1 MYSCLGY
8 HIAEFAPICK
18 ILEKHQNESFI
29 NIKVCIE
36 KESLAKFL
44 QKKIKSTEILLSE
57 EFTKSQSKYNESIYL
72 NKDIINLINKN
83 LDNIL
88 QIFSRYFIVNKFI
101 SYKQI
106 KQHIYS
112 LTCQSLNLIKK
123 NNINL
128 IIFYQ
133 TPHHIDSYITY
144 LISKLL
150 NIKTIIIKQFSFF
163 DEHRLCIDKNLEIF
177 FKDLD
182 NKGSYNE
189 KSLLKT
195 KKFLKKFSSEKI
207 KDAPYLKDLYVKNI
221 KFLDKNNFLYY
232 LYLDIRNHLFG
243 SNRYLNGFYY
253 WYNHDY
259 FSRNKP
265 ISNIEFV
272 IKNFLLRLK
281 IFRIKKY
288 YHKISENKFPKKFVA
303 FFPNYQP
310 EASTMPEASIYADI
324 YLILNNLFSK
334 LPKDFKVIYKEHK
347 TTFDYSRESF
357 LLKNPVFYKY
367 LKKKFKNLIFYD
379 YDTDKND
386 LIKNSQFVITMTSNV
401 AWEALLQRKK
411 VVIAKGVWF
420 DRFSGF
426 IKIHELDEKINYL
439 LSNEEP
445 NDGCINQFIEY
456 CSNIE
461 INSFSKFNFSSED
474 EKKIE
479 KIFLNKLNS

>member
-1 MYSCLGY
+1 MYNCLAY
-8 HIAEFAPICK
+8 HIAEISPILK
-18 ILEKHQNESFI
+18 ILEKKQVEKFL
-29 NIKVCIE
+29 NIKICVE
-36 KESLAKFL
+36 KESLASSL
-44 QKKIKSTEILLSE
+44 QKRFRSAEILLSE
-57 EFTKSQSKYNESIYL
+57 EFTKSQSNYNESIYL

-88 QIFSRYFIVNKFI
+88 HIFSRYFIVNKFI
-101 SYKQI
+101 SYGQI

-123 NNINL
+123 NNVDL

-133 TPHHIDSYITY
+133 TPHHVDSYITY
-144 LISKLL
+144 LISKLM
-150 NIKTIIIKQFSFF
+150 NIKTIIIRQFSFF
-163 DEHRLCIDKNLEIF
+163 DEHRLCIDKNLDIF
-177 FKDLD
+177 FSDL
-182 NKGSYNE
+182 NNVVSYE
-189 KSLLKT
+189 KKSLLKT
-195 KKFLKKFSSEKI
+195 KNYLERFSSEKI
-207 KDAPYLKDLYVKNI
+207 QNAPYLKDLYIKNI
-221 KFLDKNNFLYY
+221 KFLNKNNILYY
-232 LYLDIRNHLFG
+232 LYLDMRNHLFG
-243 SNRYLNGFYY
+243 SNKYLNGFYY
-253 WYNHDY
+253 WYEHDY

-265 ISNIEFV
+265 ISNIKFV

-281 IFRIKKY
+281 ILKLKKHY
-288 YHKISENKFPKKFVA
+288 NKITENKFTRKFVV

-310 EASTMPEASIYADI
+310 EASTMPEADIYADI

-357 LLKNPVFYKY
+357 VLKNPMFYNY

-379 YDTDKND
+379 YDSDKNN

-401 AWEALLQRKK
+401 AWEALLQKKK

-420 DRFSGF
+420 DRFNCF
-426 IKIHELDEKINYL
+426 IKIDELDKKINYL
-439 LSNEEP
+439 LSSDEP
-445 NDGCINQFIEY
+445 NDEYVGQFIEY

-461 INSFSKFNFSSED
+461 TNSFSKFNFLSED

-479 KIFLNKLNS
+479 KLFLNKLNS